1 MGSILT
7 QRRWRLP
14 GLAPIRVSGG
24 GGDSVGLGVSC
35 GGRQPLL
42 LPGFLLLVQAPA
54 GFFSTALFQSGCQED
69 KPLQPSMGSAGAGE
83 SSDEGNWFPLGFS
96 PSALPSVILAG
107 RGCSRDPPRLLQ
119 PRRWTVKPGRGS
131 DAIPALLVPREVLVA
146 PVMPVSV
153 PMCREGSP
161 RCPGEERGPRAGE
174 AVPSETDGGAPA
186 TPGPMWGEEPWE
198 GAGLPEPRP
207 TLPPAWGHVTAWP
220 APPRRPVRTAP
231 LQLLMASGRFFG
243 PLFVSGP
250 APFGPPFVCLWICS
264 HLFQVRLLDGCSS
277 ILAPARLWLLF
288 VSALVPVQQMD
299 GSSPS
304 SLRLQLMDGS
314 GSFLLLFL
322 VAPAHLHL
330 QFWLQ
335 LICGSCLFLLW
346 FQSSRWT
353 APAPAHR
360 GSSSWMA
367 LARSSPSSL
376 WLQLIC
382 TFGFGSSSFA
392 APVCFCSGFSPAHGR
407 LQLDSS
413 SFGLQL
419 MDGSGS
425 FQPLFLVA
433 AAHLH
438 LQVQLLVGSS
448 WVSSPGQF
456 WLQPI
461 DGSSS
466 FSPPALGWFQFWLQ
480 PQPIT
485 ACACSTAPGF
495 WPGRKSITVM
505 ACI

>member
-1 MGSILT
+1 
-7 QRRWRLP
+7 
-14 GLAPIRVSGG
+14 
-24 GGDSVGLGVSC
+24 
-35 GGRQPLL
+35 
-42 LPGFLLLVQAPA
+42 
-54 GFFSTALFQSGCQED
+54 
-69 KPLQPSMGSAGAGE
+69 MGSAGAGE

-107 RGCSRDPPRLLQ
+107 RD
-119 PRRWTVKPGRGS
+119 GR
-131 DAIPALLVPREVLVA
+131 
-146 PVMPVSV
+146 M
-153 PMCREGSP
+153 
-161 RCPGEERGPRAGE
+161 
-174 AVPSETDGGAPA
+174 DGGAPA
-186 TPGPMWGEEPWE
+186 TPGPAWGEEPWE
-198 GAGLPEPRP
+198 GAGLPEPRLM
-207 TLPPAWGHVTAWP
+207 LPPAWGHVTAWP

-231 LQLLMASGRFFG
+231 LQLRTAS
-243 PLFVSGP
+243 
-250 APFGPPFVCLWICS
+250 
-264 HLFQVRLLDGCSS
+264 
-277 ILAPARLWLLF
+277 
-288 VSALVPVQQMD
+288 VQQMD

-314 GSFLLLFL
+314 GSILLLFL

-335 LICGSCLFLLW
+335 LVCGSCLFLLW

-353 APAPAHR
+353 APAPAHC

-367 LARSSPSSL
+367 LAHSSPSSL

-382 TFGFGSSSFA
+382 TFGFGCSSFA

-466 FSPPALGWFQFWLQ
+466 FSPPALGWFQLWLQ

-495 WPGRKSITVM
+495 WPGCKSITVM